1 MDTCRDISLL
11 VSRSL
16 DARLS
21 AGERLRVRLHLMLCR
36 GCRQFELQVRLL
48 RRASRALG
56 RRALGVPATGSG
68 QTGQD

>member
-1 MDTCRDISLL
+1 MDSCRDISLL

-21 AGERLRVRLHLMLCR
+21 PGERLRVRLHLLLCR
-36 GCRQFELQVRLL
+36 ACRQFEVQMQLL

-56 RRALGVPATGSG
+56 RRALGLPPGTPGESG
-68 QTGQD
+68 QD

>member
-1 MDTCRDISLL
+1 MDSCRDISLL

-21 AGERLRVRLHLMLCR
+21 TGERLRVRLHLLMCR
-36 GCRQFELQVRLL
+36 ACRQFERQMLLL

-56 RRALGVPATGSG
+56 RRALGLPLAAPGKPD
-68 QTGQD
+68 QD